1 MVNLVML
8 DDLALKI
15 RHLADWPTKGVSYTD
30 TAEVFSDAALFR
42 DVIRALVEPY
52 AADVPDAVAGIEARG
67 FILAAAMA
75 YQLNCGM
82 LMIRRRGKLAPPVF
96 AQEYSYEY
104 ASNAIEMS
112 DRAIQPGQRIVL
124 VDDILATGATAAA
137 ALKLIKRLDGEVAG
151 ISCIVEKDFLSPR
164 ERLGGHFI
172 HSLLKI

>member
-82 LMIRRRGKLAPPVF
+82 LMIRRRGK
-96 AQEYSYEY
+96 
-104 ASNAIEMS
+104 
-112 DRAIQPGQRIVL
+112 RAIQPGQRIVL